1 MADGPRAPG
10 SKRRGHSKLCVE
22 CWSASHRAAGWD
34 LWRDLPRARR
44 EPECRDPAGKAPR
57 VGARWGLSRVSGT
70 RPKDPFAAPM
80 PCSTS
85 RSSAILPP
93 RSRKASAS
101 PAQMSVR
108 SRHPEAKA
116 LCFARGSTGL
126 CFAWAIRSRVLGM
139 GDEAGR
145 CFVCRCR
152 GSLHRISGQ
161 QVPLPSPGA
170 GRSSLHLPVQRVV
183 ASPAGAEGRCF
194 ACRCS
199 GSLLRMPGQ
208 RESRCGGEVVYCTA
222 SRCGARHRARMST
235 SFSGMSG
242 RLL

>member
-194 ACRCS
+194 ACRGR
-199 GSLLRMPGQ
+199 GSLLRLPVQ
-208 RESRCGGEVVYCTA
+208 WVVASYAGAKGVPLRRGSGLLHCVEMWSTA
-222 SRCGARHRARMST
+222 
-235 SFSGMSG
+235 
-242 RLL
+242 